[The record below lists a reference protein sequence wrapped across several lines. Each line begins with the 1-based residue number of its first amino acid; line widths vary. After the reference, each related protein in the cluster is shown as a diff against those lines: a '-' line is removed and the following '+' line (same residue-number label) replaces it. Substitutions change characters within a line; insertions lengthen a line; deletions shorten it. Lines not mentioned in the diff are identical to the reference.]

1 MASKKECSYFE
12 VCAFSSIHIH
22 NKEDVMKRLAML
34 FSGVIFM
41 VMAIGLTPAHAKII
55 GKNVEYM
62 ADGVTLKGYLAYDSG
77 MKGKG
82 PGILV
87 VHEWWGLNDYA
98 RKRAKMLA
106 QLGYTALAVD
116 MYGEG
121 KVAKHPDD
129 AGKFSSE
136 VMKNFD
142 TAKARFTA
150 AEEFL
155 KKQPTVDPE
164 RIAAIGYCFGGGVV
178 LNMARQ
184 GADLKAV
191 ASFHGN
197 LTAVQAAQPGM
208 VKAKIRVYTGADDRF
223 VPSEAV
229 EGFRKEM
236 ADANADVKII
246 SYPGAVHSFTNPD
259 ATALGKKFNLPL
271 AYNKKADKES
281 WDDMKKFFDEVLKK

>member
-1 MASKKECSYFE
+1 
-12 VCAFSSIHIH
+12 
-22 NKEDVMKRLAML
+22 MKRFAML

-55 GKNVEYM
+55 GKNVEYT

-98 RKRAKMLA
+98 RNRAKMLA

-121 KVAKHPDD
+121 KQAKHPDD

-197 LTAVQAAQPGM
+197 LAAVQAAQPGM
-208 VKAKIRVYTGADDRF
+208 VKAKIRVYTGADDKF
-223 VPSEAV
+223 VPAEAV

-259 ATALGKKFNLPL
+259 STALGKKFNLPL